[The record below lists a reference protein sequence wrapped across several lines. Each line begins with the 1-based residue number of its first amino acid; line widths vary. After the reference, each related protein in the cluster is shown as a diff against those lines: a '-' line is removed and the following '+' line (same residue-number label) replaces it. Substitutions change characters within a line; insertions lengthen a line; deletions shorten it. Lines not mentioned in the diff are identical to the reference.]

1 MILDTNA
8 LSAVADNV
16 STAVQVFV
24 DADTIELPVIVLGE
38 YRFGIAQSLRRDK
51 YEQWL
56 TKLIASSRVLDI
68 NEHTSRHYADLRLEL
83 KKVGRPIPSNDVWI
97 AALSRQHSLS
107 ILSRDRHFDGIS
119 VVTRIPW

>member
-16 STAVQVFV
+16 SAAVQVLV
-24 DADTIELPVIVLGE
+24 NADTVELPVIVLGE
-38 YRFGIAQSLRRDK
+38 YRFGIAQSLRRDN

-68 NEHTSRHYADLRLEL
+68 NEHTTRNYAQVRLEL
-83 KKVGRPIPSNDVWI
+83 KKVGRPIPGNDLWI
-97 AALSRQHSLS
+97 AALSRQHSLP

-119 VVTRIPW
+119 GVARIPW

>member
-16 STAVQVFV
+16 SAAVQIFLNA
-24 DADTIELPVIVLGE
+24 DAIEVPVIVLGE
-38 YRFGIAQSLRRDK
+38 YRFGIAQSLQRDT
-51 YEQWL
+51 YERWL

-68 NEHTSRHYADLRLEL
+68 NEHTTRRYADLRLEL
-83 KKVGRPIPSNDVWI
+83 RKAGRPIPSNDVWI
-97 AALSRQHSLS
+97 AALSRQHSLP

-119 VVTRIPW
+119 GVARISW